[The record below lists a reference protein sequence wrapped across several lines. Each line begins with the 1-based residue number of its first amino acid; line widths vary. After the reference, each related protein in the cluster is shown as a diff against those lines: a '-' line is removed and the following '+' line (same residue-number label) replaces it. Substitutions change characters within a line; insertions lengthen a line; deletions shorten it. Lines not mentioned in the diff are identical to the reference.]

1 MNNNLNKKI
10 LQLIFDYAQ
19 QTNGVIYKEAKA
31 SKWQFVSEEKWK
43 SIQKVKEIYPKII
56 DKINLKE
63 ELSKIETIRDSLNIY
78 ITSQG
83 QKIFKFIY
91 KNLSTEEKYHFYNIH
106 GYFCTFK
113 QGLLILLNENKQ
125 DAKYFFENTIDT
137 SHNLKI
143 RSLEEEKNILET
155 SLLLYENAQDLAVG
169 LKEFLINNS
178 NYYQSNAYKFDCY
191 KRQFI
196 LKDFIEKHLST
207 VRTNAFS
214 SYLTEF
220 NSTNQETQ
228 GLFLKDDTMLYLI
241 QIDKNKVYQHI
252 PLLEL
257 SGEVRAQVYKE
268 VFRYIKE
275 FINTELRHLGVVSC
289 DNHRDFSDPLLKSH
303 DNLYVSW
310 TIKVRGEKKVTEDEI
325 KEFIVSAIE
334 LLSQRQDLF
343 NKEKEAERID
353 FLHNVLKIKLKNKL
367 LDNLD
372 INQKQQ
378 RKVKL

>member
-10 LQLIFDYAQ
+10 LQLIFEYAQ

-43 SIQKVKEIYPKII
+43 SIQKIKEIYPKII
-56 DKINLKE
+56 EKINLKE

-91 KNLSTEEKYHFYNIH
+91 QNLSTEEKYHFYNIH

-113 QGLLILLNENKQ
+113 QGLLIVLNENKQ

-191 KRQFI
+191 ERQFI

-289 DNHRDFSDPLLKSH
+289 DNHHDFSDPVLKAH

-334 LLSQRQDLF
+334 LLSKRQDLF

-372 INQKQQ
+372 INQKPQ
-378 RKVKL
+378 RKVKI